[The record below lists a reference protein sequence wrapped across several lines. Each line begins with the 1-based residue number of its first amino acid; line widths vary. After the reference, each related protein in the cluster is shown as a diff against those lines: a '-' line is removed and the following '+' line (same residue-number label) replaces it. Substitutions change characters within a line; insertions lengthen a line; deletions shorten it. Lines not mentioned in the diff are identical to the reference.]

1 EIINQYGGEIPET
14 YGVPVEQIIEGIKFG
29 VRKVN
34 IDTDL
39 RLASTGAVRR
49 HLALNPAN
57 FDPRKFL
64 AAATQAMTDIC
75 ISRYESFG
83 TAGQASKIKPIS
95 LDEMHLKYLS
105 GELDPRI
112 K

>member
-1 EIINQYGGEIPET
+1 
-14 YGVPVEQIIEGIKFG
+14 

-39 RLASTGAVRR
+39 RIASTGAVRR
-49 HLALNPAN
+49 FLAENRKD

-64 AAATQAMTDIC
+64 LAATAAMKNIC
-75 ISRYESFG
+75 KARFEAFG
-83 TAGQASKIKPIS
+83 SAGQASKIKA
-95 LDEMHLKYLS
+95 LS
-105 GELDPRI
+105 CDTMAERYKKGELAQVV